1 MTSSLPSAS
10 GPGLTRSHSI
20 ASPAAYHGGFSIAR
34 NPIVLVYKAECCAT
48 SRRCNGFFLTW
59 SQDSSPVS
67 PDGGGGG
74 RHSGS
79 YRYNRDKF

>member
-34 NPIVLVYKAECCAT
+34 NPIVLVYKVECCA
-48 SRRCNGFFLTW
+48 
-59 SQDSSPVS
+59 
-67 PDGGGGG
+67 
-74 RHSGS
+74 
-79 YRYNRDKF
+79 NREVL